1 METRQLATYMGKDP
15 ATGERIMAVSSPMIY
30 SSGEVIGV
38 LRYVT
43 SMKVVNRQLVF
54 VTLVALAAGA
64 LLVLVVIFSSNFYI
78 RSILEPVAE
87 ITATAKRIAGGS
99 YGVQLLSLIHI

>member
-1 METRQLATYMGKDP
+1 MKTGEMATYVGKDP

-43 SMKVVNRQLVF
+43 SMKIVDRQLTF
-54 VTLVALAAGA
+54 VALAAIAAGC
-64 LLVLVVIFSSNFYI
+64 LLFGCVPEQQFLYSFY
-78 RSILEPVAE
+78 PG
-87 ITATAKRIAGGS
+87 AGGGD
-99 YGVQLLSLIHI
+99 YGDGKTDRRRQLRGTNSVQI